1 MTVLAVTGSHVF
13 WITSRAAGIVALILT
28 SASVGV
34 GLSMSGRLVKGRG
47 TDLRVTHEALALAAI
62 AAIVLHAVALL
73 GDSYFHPGIADLLI
87 PFVRNYKEP
96 YMALGIIAGWGFIL
110 LGLSY
115 YLRQRIGVKRWKV
128 MHRFTALAWVLG
140 VIHTLGEGSDAGRTW
155 FLVITAIAVIP
166 TLVLLVARLA
176 RPRERGAPV
185 ELAGRA

>member
-1 MTVLAVTGSHVF
+1 
-13 WITSRAAGIVALILT
+13 
-28 SASVGV
+28 
-34 GLSMSGRLVKGRG
+34 
-47 TDLRVTHEALALAAI
+47 
-62 AAIVLHAVALL
+62 
-73 GDSYFHPGIADLLI
+73 
-87 PFVRNYKEP
+87 
-96 YMALGIIAGWGFIL
+96 MALGIIAGWGFIL

-128 MHRFTALAWVLG
+128 VHRFTALAWVLG

-176 RPRERGAPV
+176 RPRERGAPA